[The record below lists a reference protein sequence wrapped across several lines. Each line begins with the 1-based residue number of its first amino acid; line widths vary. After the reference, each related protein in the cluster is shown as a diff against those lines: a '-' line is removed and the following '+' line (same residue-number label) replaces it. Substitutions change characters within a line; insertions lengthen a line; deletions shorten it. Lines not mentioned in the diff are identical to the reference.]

1 MKNTIHLSSETTITY
16 HYKPERDELTVQF
29 RQATGAV
36 HSESLSE
43 WEHVQLQ
50 REQPSGEV
58 VGFTINSVQ
67 QVLLEQLVRSLTT
80 GLQPHFAAAP
90 RPLESEEVV
99 PAEAESAATPD
110 PIAVEPSV
118 IEAWVPAGEAGETHV
133 WDMEHTETTT
143 PESEG
148 EPAEV
153 IPVEVAPEPEDAPP
167 AKKSRSRKRSKAK
180 KEAQPEAIAELEAI
194 LTFEKAES
202 EKPKA
207 ETTNGDSVPDP
218 FLGDGGVATPKSD
231 EMGVELIELVA
242 KADTPTEEAPEVVAE
257 EPAPAPKKSR
267 SRKRKTG
274 SGTQNAETTGGDN
287 VPLVSGTEAVAMT
300 DGDLPSN
307 SLQTEEAETVVAE
320 AVVEAPTDENPPAD
334 PPQEEG
340 AGDDPS
346 LATPQEGDSEEAV
359 AEVVAEPTPKAPS
372 KSRSRRRKK
381 SDAVAE
387 TVTPEAEAVQTTFA
401 EISSEAE
408 AAPSEA
414 EPIAE
419 DVDGSEGD
427 DEGEAATG
435 SESDSTMAVVG
446 EPGKRKRRKRRKRRN
461 GNTGNGGEVAAV
473 AEPTPSDAP
482 ASGPTRHSHYATTIP
497 THAPA
502 KVESESSPVFRSAYK
517 SAPIEGLDA
526 PDEFLFMGL
535 DPLIGQALHA
545 MGYES
550 PTAIQR
556 RAVPDAMAKRDIVGL
571 AQTGTGKTMAFL
583 LPSFHRML
591 QNPIQGH
598 RPRLLVLTPTRELA
612 LQVATEAEYLATH
625 TDFVI
630 AAIYGQEDMKRQIR
644 ILRDGVDVVVATPGR
659 LLDHLQRGTIRLNT
673 VETVVLDEADRMLD
687 MGFLPDVRK
696 ILNRVPGD
704 RQTMMYS
711 ATMPQA
717 VQSLSLDFQ
726 RDPVLIEVAR
736 QLPPSQIDQKL
747 YPVERHLKIPLLEHL
762 MKQDLGMRSVMIF
775 TETKSEADIVHR
787 KLTELGFDPAIM
799 HGDISQR
806 ERERALEQL
815 RGGKVRMLVATNV
828 AARGLD
834 IQDVTH
840 VINYE
845 VPQTVDDYVHRIG
858 RTARGEGSEGT
869 AMTFT
874 SSGDDGM
881 IKRIESALERTLPRV
896 YAEGFNY
903 DVPTPSWAKP
913 SADDITESLTKPKNL
928 AERFKHMM
936 RRR

>member
-1 MKNTIHLSSETTITY
+1 MKNTIHLSSETTISY
-16 HYKPERDELTVQF
+16 HYKPERDELSVQL
-29 RQATGAV
+29 RPATGTV
-36 HSESLSE
+36 HAESVSH

-58 VGFTINSVQ
+58 VGFTISSVQ
-67 QVLLEQLVRSLTT
+67 QVLLEQLVRNLTT
-80 GLQPHFAAAP
+80 SLEPHFVAAP
-90 RPLESEEVV
+90 QSVAIEPEDATSE
-99 PAEAESAATPD
+99 P
-110 PIAVEPSV
+110 V
-118 IEAWVPAGEAGETHV
+118 IEETPAMEDEFIPAGEAGETHILV
-133 WDMEHTETTT
+133 ASVADFLAT
-143 PESEG
+143 ESETSEG
-148 EPAEV
+148 TVEPT
-153 IPVEVAPEPEDAPP
+153 PP
-167 AKKSRSRKRSKAK
+167 AVEADPTPKKSRSRRRKGK

-194 LTFEKAES
+194 LSVDVEESVPADTATES
-202 EKPKA
+202 EASPA
-207 ETTNGDSVPDP
+207 
-218 FLGDGGVATPKSD
+218 D
-231 EMGVELIELVA
+231 EMGVELIEMVA
-242 KADTPTEEAPEVVAE
+242 KTDTPTEESPEPVVTPEPVAE
-257 EPAPAPKKSR
+257 EVVPAPKKSR
-267 SRKRKTG
+267 SRRGKG
-274 SGTQNAETTGGDN
+274 ESGKPKAETTPVEN
-287 VPLVSGTEAVAMT
+287 TEPAVA
-300 DGDLPSN
+300 
-307 SLQTEEAETVVAE
+307 ETIPAE
-320 AVVEAPTDENPPAD
+320 AVVEIPLEDRPLPD
-334 PPQEEG
+334 SLEG
-340 AGDDPS
+340 RETES
-346 LATPQEGDSEEAV
+346 TPVELV
-359 AEVVAEPTPKAPS
+359 AEDTSKVAS

-381 SDAVAE
+381 SEPVVESPAPGGIAEAVSIELSPTLETLPISEAVAE
-387 TVTPEAEAVQTTFA
+387 NGE
-401 EISSEAE
+401 SEADRE
-408 AAPSEA
+408 EEES
-414 EPIAE
+414 
-419 DVDGSEGD
+419 DSEGD
-427 DEGEAATG
+427 AD
-435 SESDSTMAVVG
+435 SESEPQAIVAG
-446 EPGKRKRRKRRKRRN
+446 ESGKKKRRKRRKRRS
-461 GNTGNGGEVAAV
+461 GNNTGGEVAAV
-473 AEPTPSDAP
+473 AEAETPTPTP
-482 ASGPTRHSHYATTIP
+482 PLGTRHTHYATTIP
-497 THAPA
+497 AHPPTTPA
-502 KVESESSPVFRSAYK
+502 RVENQGAPVFRSAYK
-517 SAPIEGLDA
+517 SEPIEGLDA
-526 PDEFLFMGL
+526 PDEFQFMGL

-556 RAVPDAMAKRDIVGL
+556 RAVPDSMERRDIVGL
-571 AQTGTGKTMAFL
+571 AQTGTGKTLAFL
-583 LPSFHRML
+583 LPSLHYML
-591 QNPIQGH
+591 KNPIQGH

-644 ILRDGVDVVVATPGR
+644 LLRDGVDVVVATPGR
-659 LLDHLQRGTIRLNT
+659 LLDHLQRGTIRLNN

-696 ILNRVPGD
+696 ILNRVPGA
-704 RQTMMYS
+704 RQTMMFS

-726 RDPVLIEVAR
+726 REPVLIEVAR

-747 YPVERHLKIPLLEHL
+747 YPVERHLKVPLLEHL

-815 RGGKVRMLVATNV
+815 RSGKVRMLVATNV

-858 RTARGEGSEGT
+858 RTARGEGTEGT
-869 AMTFT
+869 AMTFM

-913 SADDITESLTKPKNL
+913 SADDIAASLTKPKNL
-928 AERFKHMM
+928 AERFGRMM